1 MLTSSVN
8 VVQSSFPDQ
17 DQGAISGL
25 SRSISN
31 LGSSL
36 GTALVGSILVSP
48 LLSEN
53 QGYGAALFTV
63 VVIAAIG
70 LVAALLIP
78 REQTTPHAAGL
89 AHSP

>member
-1 MLTSSVN
+1 
-8 VVQSSFPDQ
+8 
-17 DQGAISGL
+17 
-25 SRSISN
+25 
-31 LGSSL
+31 
-36 GTALVGSILVSP
+36 LVSP

-70 LVAALLIP
+70 LAAALLIP
-78 REQTTPHAAGL
+78 REQTSPHTVGL